1 MADTPETP
9 SESVHRLGREFEDP
23 HYHDDEE
30 PVPLDDDGQPRAS
43 RPQLRGKPARRIPPP
58 KRRFY
63 EE

>member
-1 MADTPETP
+1 MAETPETH
-9 SESVHRLGREFEDP
+9 SEVHNRLGREFEDP

-30 PVPLDDDGQPRAS
+30 AVPFDDGQLRAV
-43 RPQLRGKPARRIPPP
+43 RPPAGRKPARRIPPP

>member
-1 MADTPETP
+1 MANSPE
-9 SESVHRLGREFEDP
+9 SAGDLKNRLAPDYEDP

-30 PVPLDDDGQPRAS
+30 TVPFDDDGQPQS
-43 RPQLRGKPARRIPPP
+43 VRPPSGQKPARRLPPP